1 MTLPADDNPPALP
14 DWPGG
19 TVLVLVTAGER
30 PHAIPVSAAVRA
42 GPRRVLLGLARG
54 RGSLARLR
62 DDPRAAVAIAAAG
75 DVAVTA
81 YGTARVL
88 DQDLVEGVAAVELT
102 VDEIQD
108 HNRPTFVIEAGVGWR
123 WTDPEAEARDAE
135 VRRALA
141 RLV

>member
-1 MTLPADDNPPALP
+1 
-14 DWPGG
+14 
-19 TVLVLVTAGER
+19 VLVLVTAGER